1 MDWLAVALRLALYV
15 DLGLAFGLPLF
26 CLSALRRDEHAARF
40 AAQCRAM
47 ALGCALAGIVL
58 SLAALAVM
66 ARSMSG
72 AQTYAALERE
82 VFGMI
87 VTGTA
92 YGVAW
97 SVRVAAL
104 VLCLPGVLA
113 LRARPAAQAV
123 LLAALSAVALA
134 SLPWGGH
141 GAMSEGIGHYVHLAA
156 DAAHLLAA
164 GAWAGAL
171 AAFVLMSRTRPGS
184 DPAVLALLSRTA
196 KGFARIGTGIVL
208 TLVLTGAVNYGFV
221 IGPALPDMS
230 ATAYGGL
237 LAAKLA
243 LFLGMLA
250 LAAANRFR
258 HAPRLEQAL
267 RTGGQ
272 PAMAA
277 RALRRSV
284 ALEAAAGTAVLAL
297 VAMLGMLSPVPGQAG

>member
-26 CLSALRRDEHAARF
+26 CLGALRRDEHVARF
-40 AAQCRAM
+40 AAQCRAV

-58 SLAALAVM
+58 SLGALVVM
-66 ARSMSG
+66 ARTMTG
-72 AQTYAALERE
+72 ADSYAALERE
-82 VFGMI
+82 AFGMI
-87 VTGTA
+87 LAGTT
-92 YGVAW
+92 YGTAW

-104 VLCLPGVLA
+104 ALCLPGALA

-123 LLAALSAVALA
+123 LLATLSALALA

-171 AAFVLMSRTRPGS
+171 AAFVLLSRARPRS
-184 DPAVLALLSRTA
+184 DPAALALLSRTA
-196 KGFARIGTGIVL
+196 NGFARIGTGIVV
-208 TLVLTGAVNYGFV
+208 TLVLTGALNYGFV
-221 IGPALPDMS
+221 VGAALPDLS

-243 LFLGMLA
+243 LFMAMLA

-258 HAPRLEQAL
+258 HAPRLAEAL
-267 RTGGQ
+267 RTGQ
-272 PAMAA
+272 AAMAA
-277 RALRRSV
+277 RVLRRSV
-284 ALEAAAGTAVLAL
+284 ALEAAAGMAVLAL
-297 VAMLGMLSPVPGQAG
+297 VAALGTLAPR

>member
-1 MDWLAVALRLALYV
+1 MDWLAVVLRLALYV
-15 DLGLAFGLPLF
+15 VLGLAFGLPLF
-26 CLSALRRDEHAARF
+26 CLTALRRDEHDARF
-40 AAQCRAM
+40 AAQCRAI
-47 ALGCALAGIVL
+47 ALGCALAGIAL
-58 SLAALAVM
+58 SLAALVVM
-66 ARSMSG
+66 ARTMSG
-72 AQTYAALERE
+72 AVSYAALERD

-87 VTGTA
+87 LAGTA

-113 LRARPAAQAV
+113 LRARPVAQAV
-123 LLAALSAVALA
+123 LLATLSAVALA

-171 AAFVLMSRTRPGS
+171 AAFMLLSRARLGS
-184 DPAVLALLSRTA
+184 DRAALSLLSRTA
-196 KGFARIGTGIVL
+196 NGFARIGTGIVV
-208 TLVLTGAVNYGFV
+208 TLVLTGALNYGFV
-221 IGPALPDMS
+221 IGPVLPDMS

-243 LFLGMLA
+243 LFLGMLT

-267 RTGGQ
+267 RAGGQ

-284 ALEAAAGTAVLAL
+284 ALEAVAGTAVLAL
-297 VAMLGMLSPVPGQAG
+297 VAALGTLSPVPG

>member
-15 DLGLAFGLPLF
+15 VLGLAFGLPLF
-26 CLSALRRDEHAARF
+26 CLAALRRDEHGARF
-40 AAQCRAM
+40 AAQCRDI
-47 ALGCALAGIVL
+47 ALGCALGGTVL
-58 SLAALAVM
+58 SLAGQVVM
-66 ARSMSG
+66 ARTMSG
-72 AQTYAALERE
+72 AASYVALDRD

-87 VTGTA
+87 LTGTA
-92 YGVAW
+92 YGMAW

-104 VLCLPGVLA
+104 VLCLPAVLM
-113 LRARPAAQAV
+113 LRARPVAQAV
-123 LLAALSAVALA
+123 LLAMLSALALA

-141 GAMSEGIGHYVHLAA
+141 GAMSKGVGHYVHLAA

-171 AAFVLMSRTRPGS
+171 AAFVLLSRARQGS
-184 DPAVLALLSRTA
+184 DPAALSLLSRTA
-196 KGFARIGTGIVL
+196 NGFARIGTGIVV
-208 TLVLTGAVNYGFV
+208 TLVLTGALNYGFV
-221 IGPALPDMS
+221 VGPALPDLS

-267 RTGGQ
+267 RTGRQ

-297 VAMLGMLSPVPGQAG
+297 VAALGTLSPATG